1 MDYGTLERPSRVS
14 LLAVACYL
22 GAPDIRFVVE
32 LVNFQLISAMV

>member
-22 GAPDIRFVVE
+22 GAPDIFVE